1 MVANCVQTSSAFTIK
16 PPSSSIPVDGQDR
29 PTPATAANSLR
40 LRRGSL
46 LLRHLLGNGLRRTTG
61 TTRAPRPTATPT
73 VTTVRR
79 SPSGRDA
86 TEQRLDR
93 VPNFLLHHLPDDG
106 YEALFVA

>member
-61 TTRAPRPTATPT
+61 TTKVATSHGDADGDD
-73 VTTVRR
+73 R
-79 SPSGRDA
+79 SPI
-86 TEQRLDR
+86 
-93 VPNFLLHHLPDDG
+93 
-106 YEALFVA
+106 ALR